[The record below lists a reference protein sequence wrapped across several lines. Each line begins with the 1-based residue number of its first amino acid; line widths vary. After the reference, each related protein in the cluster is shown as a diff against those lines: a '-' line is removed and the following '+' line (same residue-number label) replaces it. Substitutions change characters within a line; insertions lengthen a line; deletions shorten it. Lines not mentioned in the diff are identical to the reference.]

1 MLLVLRTRWAVVV
14 LPGRWHPVHMPGRR
28 VWGRQWTDDVSVQW
42 AVCCRIL
49 LSTRQRQRN
58 GSALW
63 RHRQVSE
70 GFFLGGVVSCRIDW

>member
-28 VWGRQWTDDVSVQW
+28 VWERQGADDVSVQW

-49 LSTRQRQRN
+49 LSFRQHQRN

-63 RHRQVSE
+63 RHRQVRE
-70 GFFLGGVVSCRIDW
+70 GPIRFVVVGLVV